1 MYITNILGG
10 RKLIQQNIK
19 VLLEVE
25 KIEKDTLLKFSWLFK
40 NSLDEFSTYIDRSLG
55 YLDKII
61 LPTIM
66 ASKQDKSYNPFS
78 EIIEKYA
85 IYILTHKL
93 EKEGY
98 KLLPLGYSADLTL
111 VNENHILNIDVK
123 TANLDN
129 PSDFRKTI
137 NIGINQ
143 TTHIAK
149 LRIDGK
155 FLPMPFFVYPT
166 IPPYY
171 KFPDGRIKLIL
182 TYGLLF
188 IYPSYSDLV
197 REIRLKYVELF
208 EFFRKKVR
216 KALIP
221 ILVRLLKIN
230 EEKAEQI
237 LKSKPQKSQ
246 YSREELITENIIRG
260 IFIHEQEREELLKS
274 LDIDLE
280 DKKIIETFSI
290 KLRELTNKLR
300 ERDIKPIAIIAIA
313 IPNGLLK
320 EKYLDKFVSGK
331 NYSKSARYHY
341 EDGFFEIIKEKTGD
355 KFPRVLFLD
364 VNKQYLNELKRYFD
378 KIVILDYQLK
388 RL

>member
-1 MYITNILGG
+1 MT
-10 RKLIQQNIK
+10 KQQNI
-19 VLLEVE
+19 LDAFEIE
-25 KIEKDTLLKFSWLFK
+25 KIEKEILFKFGWLFK
-40 NSLDEFSTYIDRSLG
+40 NSLDEFSTSVDRSLG

-85 IYILTHKL
+85 IHILTHKL

-98 KLLPLGYSADLTL
+98 NLLPLGYSADLTL
-111 VNENHILNIDVK
+111 ENKDHILSIDIK

-137 NIGINQ
+137 NVGINQ
-143 TTHIAK
+143 MTHTAR
-149 LRIDGK
+149 LRINRK
-155 FLPMPFFVYPT
+155 FLSTPFFVYPT

-171 KFPDGRIKLIL
+171 KFADGKIKLIL

-188 IYPSYSDLV
+188 IYPSYSDL
-197 REIRLKYVELF
+197 IRKIRQEYVELF

-221 ILVRLLKIN
+221 ILTRLLMTN
-230 EEKAEQI
+230 EDKAKQI
-237 LKSKPQKSQ
+237 LKSKPEKSR
-246 YSREELITENIIRG
+246 YTREELIAESVIRG
-260 IFIHEQEREELLKS
+260 TFIHEQERDELLKS
-274 LDIDLE
+274 LDINSE
-280 DKKIIETFSI
+280 DKKIIETFSK
-290 KLRELTNKLR
+290 KLKEFTNKLR
-300 ERDIKPIAIIAIA
+300 ARDVKPIAAIAIA

-320 EKYLDKFVSGK
+320 EKYVDKFVSGK

-341 EDGFFEIIKEKTGD
+341 EDGVFEIIKEKTGD
-355 KFPRVLFLD
+355 LFPRILFLD
-364 VNKQYLNELKRYFD
+364 INKEYRDELKKYFD
-378 KIVILDYQLK
+378 EIIILDYQLK

>member
-1 MYITNILGG
+1 MQEILDLDGF
-10 RKLIQQNIK
+10 KI
-19 VLLEVE
+19 E
-25 KIEKDTLLKFSWLFK
+25 KIEKEILFKFGWLFK
-40 NSLDEFSTYIDRSLG
+40 NSLNEFSTAVDRSLG

-85 IYILTHKL
+85 VHILTHKL

-111 VNENHILNIDVK
+111 EGEDHILNIDVK

-137 NIGINQ
+137 NVGINQ
-143 TTHIAK
+143 MTHIAK
-149 LRIDGK
+149 LRINEE
-155 FLPMPFFVYPT
+155 FLSSPFFVYPT

-171 KFPDGRIKLIL
+171 KLPEGRIKLIL

-188 IYPSYSDLV
+188 IYPSYSDLI
-197 REIRLKYVELF
+197 REIRQEYIRLF
-208 EFFRKKVR
+208 TFFRNRVSDV
-216 KALIP
+216 ITP
-221 ILVRLLKIN
+221 ILARLLKVNKERAKEILN
-230 EEKAEQI
+230 KKPEK
-237 LKSKPQKSQ
+237 SR
-246 YSREELITENIIRG
+246 YTREELIAESIIRG
-260 IFIHEQEREELLKS
+260 IFIHGQEKSELLKS
-274 LDIDLE
+274 LNINQE
-280 DKKIIETFSI
+280 DQKILETFSK
-290 KLRELTNKLR
+290 KLREFTDKLR
-300 ERDIKPIAIIAIA
+300 KRDVKPIAIIAIA

-320 EKYLDKFVSGK
+320 EKYLDRFVSGK

-341 EDGFFEIIKEKTGD
+341 EDGIFEIIKEKSGERI
-355 KFPRVLFLD
+355 PRVLFLD
-364 VNKQYLNELKRYFD
+364 VNKNYLNDLRKYFNE
-378 KIVILDYQLK
+378 ITILDYQLK

>member
-1 MYITNILGG
+1 MYI
-10 RKLIQQNIK
+10 
-19 VLLEVE
+19 E
-25 KIEKDTLLKFSWLFK
+25 KKILLKFGWLFK
-40 NSLDEFSTYIDRSLG
+40 NSLDEFSTSIDRSLG

-85 IYILTHKL
+85 IHILTHKL

-111 VNENHILNIDVK
+111 ENKDHILSIDIK

-137 NIGINQ
+137 NVGINQ
-143 TTHIAK
+143 MTHIAK
-149 LRIDGK
+149 LRIKRK
-155 FLPMPFFVYPT
+155 FLPSPFFVYPT

-171 KFPDGRIKLIL
+171 KFPDGKVKLIL

-197 REIRLKYVELF
+197 REIRQDYTKLF
-208 EFFRKKVR
+208 KFFKEKVR
-216 KALIP
+216 ESLITIVVKLVGVNKRKA
-221 ILVRLLKIN
+221 K
-230 EEKAEQI
+230 QI
-237 LKSKPQKSQ
+237 LKSKPQKSR
-246 YSREELITENIIRG
+246 YTREELIAESVIRG
-260 IFIHEQEREELLKS
+260 IFVHEQERDELFKS
-274 LDIDLE
+274 LDIGSE
-280 DKKIIETFSI
+280 DKKIIEAFSE
-290 KLRELTNKLR
+290 KLKEFTNKLR
-300 ERDIKPIAIIAIA
+300 ERDVKPIAIIAIS

-341 EDGFFEIIKEKTGD
+341 EDGIFEIIKEKTGD
-355 KFPRVLFLD
+355 EFPRVLFLD
-364 VNKQYLNELKRYFD
+364 IDEEYLNEVKRYFD

>member
-1 MYITNILGG
+1 MTSQDILDVFE
-10 RKLIQQNIK
+10 I
-19 VLLEVE
+19 E
-25 KIEKDTLLKFSWLFK
+25 KIEKEILLKFGWLFK
-40 NSLDEFSTYIDRSLG
+40 NSLNEFSTSVDRSLG

-85 IYILTHKL
+85 IHILTHKL

-111 VNENHILNIDVK
+111 ENKDHILSIDIK

-137 NIGINQ
+137 NVGINQ
-143 TTHIAK
+143 MTHIAK
-149 LRIDGK
+149 LRINRK
-155 FLPMPFFVYPT
+155 FLPDPFFVYPT

-197 REIRLKYVELF
+197 REIRQDYTKLF
-208 EFFRKKVR
+208 TFFRDKVR

-221 ILVRLLKIN
+221 IVTRLLTVD
-230 EEKAEQI
+230 EERAEQI
-237 LKSKPQKSQ
+237 LNSKPKKSR
-246 YSREELITENIIRG
+246 YTREELIVESVIRG
-260 IFIHEQEREELLKS
+260 IFIHEQERDELLKS
-274 LDIDLE
+274 LGINSE
-280 DKKIIETFSI
+280 DKKIIETFSE
-290 KLRELTNKLR
+290 KLKEFTNKLR
-300 ERDIKPIAIIAIA
+300 ERDVKPIAIIAIS

-320 EKYLDKFVSGK
+320 EKYLNKFVSGK

-341 EDGFFEIIKEKTGD
+341 EDGIFEIIKEKAGD
-355 KFPRVLFLD
+355 EFPRVLFLD
-364 VNKQYLNELKRYFD
+364 VNKEYLSELKRYFD
-378 KIVILDYQLK
+378 EIVILDYQLK

>member
-1 MYITNILGG
+1 MLN
-10 RKLIQQNIK
+10 
-19 VLLEVE
+19 VFE
-25 KIEKDTLLKFSWLFK
+25 IEKTEKEILLKFGWLFK
-40 NSLDEFSTYIDRSLG
+40 NSLDDFSTSVDRSLG

-85 IYILTHKL
+85 IHILTHKL
-93 EKEGY
+93 EKESY

-111 VNENHILNIDVK
+111 ENKDHILSIDIK

-143 TTHIAK
+143 MTHIAK
-149 LRIDGK
+149 LRINRK
-155 FLPMPFFVYPT
+155 FLPNPFFVYPT

-188 IYPSYSDLV
+188 IYPSYSDLL
-197 REIRLKYVELF
+197 REIRQDYIELF
-208 EFFRKKVR
+208 EFFRGKVR
-216 KALIP
+216 KVLIP
-221 ILVRLLKIN
+221 ILIKLLRVNK
-230 EEKAEQI
+230 EKVEQI
-237 LKSKPQKSQ
+237 LKSKPEQSRHT
-246 YSREELITENIIRG
+246 REELIAESVIRG
-260 IFIHEQEREELLKS
+260 IFIHEQEKSELLKS
-274 LDIDLE
+274 LNINSGDE
-280 DKKIIETFSI
+280 KIIETFSEQL
-290 KLRELTNKLR
+290 KEFTNKLR
-300 ERDIKPIAIIAIA
+300 ERDVKPIAIIAVA

-341 EDGFFEIIKEKTGD
+341 EDGIFEIIKEKTGE

-364 VNKQYLNELKRYFD
+364 INEDYLSELRRYFD
-378 KIVILDYQLK
+378 EIVILDYQLR

>member
-1 MYITNILGG
+1 MTL
-10 RKLIQQNIK
+10 QNFLD
-19 VLLEVE
+19 VF
-25 KIEKDTLLKFSWLFK
+25 KIEETEREILLKFGWLLK
-40 NSLDEFSTYIDRSLG
+40 NSLNDFSTSVDRSLG

-85 IYILTHKL
+85 IHILTHKL

-111 VNENHILNIDVK
+111 ENKDHILSIDVK

-137 NIGINQ
+137 NVGINQ
-143 TTHIAK
+143 MTHIAR
-149 LRIDGK
+149 LRVDTK
-155 FLPMPFFVYPT
+155 FLPNPFFVYPT

-171 KFPDGRIKLIL
+171 KYPDGGVKVIF
-182 TYGLLF
+182 TFGLLF

-197 REIRLKYVELF
+197 REIRQDYTKLF
-208 EFFRKKVR
+208 EFFRDKAQ

-221 ILVRLLKIN
+221 ILIRLLSVNK
-230 EEKAEQI
+230 ERAEQI
-237 LKSKPQKSQ
+237 LKSKPEQSR
-246 YSREELITENIIRG
+246 YTREELITESIIRG
-260 IFIHEQEREELLKS
+260 IFIHELEKNELLKS
-274 LDIDLE
+274 LYINSD
-280 DKKIIETFSI
+280 DKRIIETFSE
-290 KLRELTNKLR
+290 KLKEFTNKLR
-300 ERDIKPIAIIAIA
+300 ERDVKPIAIIAIA

-341 EDGFFEIIKEKTGD
+341 EDGIFEIIKEKTGE

-364 VNKQYLNELKRYFD
+364 INKSYLSELRRYFGEI
-378 KIVILDYQLK
+378 IVLDYQLR

>member
-1 MYITNILGG
+1 MTSQDILDVFE
-10 RKLIQQNIK
+10 I
-19 VLLEVE
+19 E
-25 KIEKDTLLKFSWLFK
+25 KIEKEILLKFGWLFK
-40 NSLDEFSTYIDRSLG
+40 NSLNEFSTSVDRSLG

-85 IYILTHKL
+85 IHILTHKL

-111 VNENHILNIDVK
+111 ENKDHILSIDIK

-137 NIGINQ
+137 NVGINQ
-143 TTHIAK
+143 MTHVAK
-149 LRIDGK
+149 LRINRK
-155 FLPMPFFVYPT
+155 FLPDPFFVYPT

-197 REIRLKYVELF
+197 REIRQDYTKLF
-208 EFFRKKVR
+208 TFFRDKVR

-221 ILVRLLKIN
+221 IVTRLLTVD
-230 EEKAEQI
+230 EERAEQI
-237 LKSKPQKSQ
+237 LNSKPKKSR
-246 YSREELITENIIRG
+246 YTREELIVESVIRG
-260 IFIHEQEREELLKS
+260 IFIHEQERDELLKS
-274 LDIDLE
+274 LGINSE
-280 DKKIIETFSI
+280 DKKIIETFSE
-290 KLRELTNKLR
+290 KLKEFTNKLR
-300 ERDIKPIAIIAIA
+300 ERDVKPIAIIAIS

-320 EKYLDKFVSGK
+320 EKYLNKFVSGK

-341 EDGFFEIIKEKTGD
+341 EDGIFEIIKEKAGD
-355 KFPRVLFLD
+355 EFPRVLFLD
-364 VNKQYLNELKRYFD
+364 VNKEYLSELKRYFD
-378 KIVILDYQLK
+378 EIVILDYQLK

>member
-1 MYITNILGG
+1 MTRQNILDTF
-10 RKLIQQNIK
+10 RI
-19 VLLEVE
+19 E
-25 KIEKDTLLKFSWLFK
+25 KIEKEILLKFGWLFK
-40 NSLDEFSTYIDRSLG
+40 NSLDEFSTSVDRSLG

-85 IYILTHKL
+85 IHILTHKL

-111 VNENHILNIDVK
+111 ENENHILSIDIK

-143 TTHIAK
+143 MTHIAK
-149 LRIDGK
+149 LRINRK
-155 FLPMPFFVYPT
+155 ILSSPFFVYPT

-171 KFPDGRIKLIL
+171 KFKDGKIKLIL

-197 REIRLKYVELF
+197 REIRQEYIELF
-208 EFFRKKVR
+208 QFFMNKVR

-221 ILVRLLKIN
+221 ILISLLEID
-230 EEKAEQI
+230 EEKAERI
-237 LKSKPQKSQ
+237 LKSKPEKSR
-246 YSREELITENIIRG
+246 YTREELIAESIIRG
-260 IFIHEQEREELLKS
+260 IFIHEQERNVILES
-274 LDIDLE
+274 LDIDSE
-280 DKKIIETFSI
+280 DKKIIESFSK
-290 KLRELTNKLR
+290 KLKEFSNRLR
-300 ERDIKPIAIIAIA
+300 KRDIKPIAIIAIA

-320 EKYLDKFVSGK
+320 DKYLDKFVSGK
-331 NYSKSARYHY
+331 DYSKSARYHY
-341 EDGFFEIIKEKTGD
+341 EEGIFEVIKEKTGVE
-355 KFPRVLFLD
+355 FPRVLFLD
-364 VNKQYLNELKRYFD
+364 INKNYLNELKRYFD
-378 KIVILDYQLK
+378 EIIILDYQLK

>member
-1 MYITNILGG
+1 MTSQDILDVFE
-10 RKLIQQNIK
+10 I
-19 VLLEVE
+19 E
-25 KIEKDTLLKFSWLFK
+25 KIEKEILLKFGWLFK
-40 NSLDEFSTYIDRSLG
+40 NSLNEFSTSVDRSLG

-85 IYILTHKL
+85 IHILTHKL

-111 VNENHILNIDVK
+111 ENKDHILSIDIK

-137 NIGINQ
+137 NVGINQ
-143 TTHIAK
+143 MTHVAK
-149 LRIDGK
+149 LRINRK
-155 FLPMPFFVYPT
+155 FLPDPFFVYPT

-171 KFPDGRIKLIL
+171 KFPDGRIKLIF

-197 REIRLKYVELF
+197 REIRQDYTKLF
-208 EFFRKKVR
+208 TFFRDKVR

-221 ILVRLLKIN
+221 IVTRLLTVD
-230 EEKAEQI
+230 EERAEQI
-237 LKSKPQKSQ
+237 LNSKPKKSR
-246 YSREELITENIIRG
+246 YTREELIVESVIRG
-260 IFIHEQEREELLKS
+260 IFIHEQERDELLKS
-274 LDIDLE
+274 LGINSE
-280 DKKIIETFSI
+280 DKKIIETFSE
-290 KLRELTNKLR
+290 KLKEFTNKLR
-300 ERDIKPIAIIAIA
+300 ERDVKPIAIIAIS

-320 EKYLDKFVSGK
+320 EKYLNKFVSGK

-341 EDGFFEIIKEKTGD
+341 EDGIFEIIKEKAGD
-355 KFPRVLFLD
+355 EFPRVLFLD
-364 VNKQYLNELKRYFD
+364 VNKEYLSELKRYFD
-378 KIVILDYQLK
+378 EIVILDYQLK

>member
-1 MYITNILGG
+1 MTSQDILD
-10 RKLIQQNIK
+10 
-19 VLLEVE
+19 VFE
-25 KIEKDTLLKFSWLFK
+25 IEKTEKEILLKFGWLFK
-40 NSLDEFSTYIDRSLG
+40 NSLDDFSTSVDRSLG

-66 ASKQDKSYNPFS
+66 ASKRDKSYNPFS

-85 IYILTHKL
+85 IHILTHKL

-111 VNENHILNIDVK
+111 ENKDHILSIDIK

-137 NIGINQ
+137 NVGLNQ
-143 TTHIAK
+143 MTHIAK
-149 LRIDGK
+149 LRINRRE
-155 FLPMPFFVYPT
+155 FLPGPFFVYPT

-197 REIRLKYVELF
+197 REIRQDYTELF
-208 EFFRKKVR
+208 EFFRDKVR
-216 KALIP
+216 KALVP
-221 ILVRLLKIN
+221 ILVELLRVN

-237 LKSKPQKSQ
+237 LKSKPKKSR
-246 YSREELITENIIRG
+246 YTREELIVESVIRG
-260 IFIHEQEREELLKS
+260 IFIHEQERNELLKS
-274 LDIDLE
+274 LDINSE
-280 DKKIIETFSI
+280 DKRIIETFSE
-290 KLRELTNKLR
+290 KLKEFTNKLR
-300 ERDIKPIAIIAIA
+300 ERDVRPIAIIAIA

-341 EDGFFEIIKEKTGD
+341 EDGIFEVIKEKTGET
-355 KFPRVLFLD
+355 FPRVLFLD
-364 VNKQYLNELKRYFD
+364 INEEYLSELKEYFD
-378 KIVILDYQLK
+378 EIVILDYQLK

>member
-1 MYITNILGG
+1 MSSEIILD
-10 RKLIQQNIK
+10 
-19 VLLEVE
+19 LL
-25 KIEKDTLLKFSWLFK
+25 KIEEREKEILLKFGWLFK
-40 NSLDEFSTYIDRSLG
+40 NSLDDFSTAVDRSLG

-85 IYILTHKL
+85 IHILTHKL

-111 VNENHILNIDVK
+111 ENKDHILSIDIK

-137 NIGINQ
+137 NVGLNQ
-143 TTHIAK
+143 MTHIAK
-149 LRIDGK
+149 LRINRRE
-155 FLPMPFFVYPT
+155 FLPGPFFVYPT

-197 REIRLKYVELF
+197 REIRQDYTELF
-208 EFFRKKVR
+208 EFFRDKVR
-216 KALIP
+216 KALVP
-221 ILVRLLKIN
+221 ILVELLRVN

-237 LKSKPQKSQ
+237 LKSKPKKSR
-246 YSREELITENIIRG
+246 YTREELIVESVIRG
-260 IFIHEQEREELLKS
+260 IFIHEQERNELLKS
-274 LDIDLE
+274 LDINSE
-280 DKKIIETFSI
+280 DKRIIETFSE
-290 KLRELTNKLR
+290 KLKEFTNKLR
-300 ERDIKPIAIIAIA
+300 ERDVRPIAIIAIA

-341 EDGFFEIIKEKTGD
+341 EDGIFEVIKEKTGET
-355 KFPRVLFLD
+355 FPRVLFLD
-364 VNKQYLNELKRYFD
+364 INEEYLSELKEYFD
-378 KIVILDYQLK
+378 EIVILDYQLK

>member
-1 MYITNILGG
+1 MAE
-10 RKLIQQNIK
+10 QQNI
-19 VLLEVE
+19 LDAFEIE
-25 KIEKDTLLKFSWLFK
+25 KIEKKILLKFSWLFK
-40 NSLDEFSTYIDRSLG
+40 NSLDEFSTSVDRSLG

-66 ASKQDKSYNPFS
+66 ASKQDRSYNPFS
-78 EIIEKYA
+78 EIIEKYS
-85 IYILTHKL
+85 IHILTHKL

-111 VNENHILNIDVK
+111 ENEHHILSIDIK

-129 PSDFRKTI
+129 PSDFKKTI
-137 NIGINQ
+137 NVGINQ
-143 TTHIAK
+143 MTHIAK
-149 LRIDGK
+149 LYINRK
-155 FLPMPFFVYPT
+155 FLSAPFFVYPM

-197 REIRLKYVELF
+197 REIRQDYVKLF
-208 EFFRKKVR
+208 KFFRSKVK

-221 ILVRLLKIN
+221 ALISLLKIN
-230 EEKAEQI
+230 EKKAEQI
-237 LKSKPQKSQ
+237 LKIKPEKSI
-246 YSREELITENIIRG
+246 YTREDLIAESVIRG
-260 IFIHEQEREELLKS
+260 IFIHEQEREALIKS
-274 LDIDLE
+274 LDISSK
-280 DKKIIETFSI
+280 DKEIIKTFSE
-290 KLRELTNKLR
+290 KLREFTNKLC
-300 ERDIKPIAIIAIA
+300 ERDVKPIAIIAIA

-341 EDGFFEIIKEKTGD
+341 GDGIFEIIKEKTGD
-355 KFPRVLFLD
+355 TFPRVLFLD
-364 VNKQYLNELKRYFD
+364 INKDYLSELKRYFD
-378 KIVILDYQLK
+378 KIIILDYELK
-388 RL
+388 EL

>member
-1 MYITNILGG
+1 MTSQDILDVFE
-10 RKLIQQNIK
+10 I
-19 VLLEVE
+19 E
-25 KIEKDTLLKFSWLFK
+25 KIEKDILLKFGWLFK
-40 NSLDEFSTYIDRSLG
+40 NSLDEFSTSVDRSLG

-85 IYILTHKL
+85 IHILTHKL

-111 VNENHILNIDVK
+111 ENKDHILSIDIK

-137 NIGINQ
+137 NVGINQ
-143 TTHIAK
+143 MTHIAK
-149 LRIDGK
+149 LRINRE
-155 FLPMPFFVYPT
+155 FLPGPFFVYPT

-197 REIRLKYVELF
+197 REIRQDYTELF
-208 EFFRKKVR
+208 EFFGDKVR

-221 ILVRLLKIN
+221 ILVKLLRVN
-230 EEKAEQI
+230 EKKAEQI
-237 LKSKPQKSQ
+237 LKSKPKKSR
-246 YSREELITENIIRG
+246 YTREELIAESVIRG
-260 IFIHEQEREELLKS
+260 IFIHEQERDELLKS
-274 LDIDLE
+274 LDINSE
-280 DKKIIETFSI
+280 DKKIIETFSE
-290 KLRELTNKLR
+290 KLKEFTNKLR
-300 ERDIKPIAIIAIA
+300 ERDVKPIAIIAIA

-341 EDGFFEIIKEKTGD
+341 EDGIFEIIKEKTGD

-364 VNKQYLNELKRYFD
+364 VNEEYLSELKRYFD
-378 KIVILDYQLK
+378 EIVILDYQLK
-388 RL
+388 RV

>member
-1 MYITNILGG
+1 MT
-10 RKLIQQNIK
+10 QQSIRD
-19 VLLEVE
+19 VFEIE
-25 KIEKDTLLKFSWLFK
+25 KIEKEILLKFCWLFK
-40 NSLDEFSTYIDRSLG
+40 NSLDEFSTSVDRSLG

-85 IYILTHKL
+85 IHILIHKL

-111 VNENHILNIDVK
+111 ENEDHILSIDIK

-143 TTHIAK
+143 MTHIAK
-149 LRIDGK
+149 LRINRK
-155 FLPMPFFVYPT
+155 FLSTPFFVYPT

-197 REIRLKYVELF
+197 REIRHEYIELF
-208 EFFRKKVR
+208 KFFRKKVR
-216 KALIP
+216 KVLIP
-221 ILVRLLKIN
+221 ILTRLLRNN
-230 EEKAEQI
+230 EEEAERI
-237 LKSKPQKSQ
+237 LKSKPTKSR
-246 YSREELITENIIRG
+246 YTREELIVESVIRG
-260 IFIHEQEREELLKS
+260 IFIHEQEREALLES
-274 LDIDLE
+274 LDINSGDN
-280 DKKIIETFSI
+280 KKIIEIFSK
-290 KLRELTNKLR
+290 KLKEFTNKLR
-300 ERDIKPIAIIAIA
+300 ERNVKPIAIIAIA

-320 EKYLDKFVSGK
+320 EKYLNKFVSGK

-341 EDGFFEIIKEKTGD
+341 EDGIFEIIREKTGD

-364 VNKQYLNELKRYFD
+364 INKDYLGELKRYFD
-378 KIVILDYQLK
+378 EIVILDYKLK

>member
-1 MYITNILGG
+1 MSSQDI
-10 RKLIQQNIK
+10 
-19 VLLEVE
+19 VDVFEVE
-25 KIEKDTLLKFSWLFK
+25 KTEKEILFNFGWLFK
-40 NSLDEFSTYIDRSLG
+40 NSLKEFSTSIDRSLG

-85 IYILTHKL
+85 IHILTHKL

-111 VNENHILNIDVK
+111 ENKDHILSIDIK

-129 PSDFRKTI
+129 PSDFRRTI
-137 NIGINQ
+137 NVGINQ
-143 TTHIAK
+143 MTHIAK
-149 LRIDGK
+149 LRINRR
-155 FLPMPFFVYPT
+155 FLPGPFFVYPT
-166 IPPYY
+166 VPPYY
-171 KFPDGRIKLIL
+171 KFPDGKIKLIL

-197 REIRLKYVELF
+197 REIRQDYTELF
-208 EFFRKKVR
+208 EFFRDKVR
-216 KALIP
+216 KALVR
-221 ILVRLLKIN
+221 ILVNQLGIN
-230 EEKAEQI
+230 EEKAEKI
-237 LKSKPQKSQ
+237 LKSKPEKSR
-246 YSREELITENIIRG
+246 YTREELIVESVIRG
-260 IFIHEQEREELLKS
+260 IFIHEQEREVLLKKLNINS
-274 LDIDLE
+274 E
-280 DKKIIETFSI
+280 DEETIATFSE
-290 KLRELTNKLR
+290 KLKDFTNKLR
-300 ERDIKPIAIIAIA
+300 EKDIKPIAIIAIA

-341 EDGFFEIIKEKTGD
+341 EDGIFEFIKEKTGNE
-355 KFPRVLFLD
+355 FPRVLFLD
-364 VNKQYLNELKRYFD
+364 INKDYLSELKKYFD
-378 KIVILDYQLK
+378 EIVILDYQLK